1 MFKMKGLDNRNFF
14 EKVKAAFIVI
24 SFLFPLL
31 GIGDCFCQVQPD
43 RNVTVPLSG
52 NAKAIADKYNQTVF
66 GQTAFVFDPVMN
78 MDEVQLLIDSIFAN
92 QLFPTNEFSKNRYAL
107 VFRPGT
113 YKLDIR
119 VGYYMHIIGL
129 GNSPG
134 DVVIEGAVRSNADK
148 GHVLCNF
155 WRSVENLTIIP
166 TKDSTNT
173 WAVSQASPLRRVHIK
188 GNLKLFEGASSGGFI
203 ADCKIDGTVF
213 SGSQQQFLTRNSV
226 FEKWEG
232 ALWNMMYMGVT
243 NAPEENWPDKPVT
256 TISNTPEVREKP
268 YWTYAD
274 GKYVLKVPLIKK
286 NSSGIDWEE
295 NNIREKSVSID
306 AFYVAKAG
314 MDNATSINTAL
325 RKGKHILFTPGI
337 YNLNESLDITH
348 KGTVMMGIGMAT
360 LVPEKGNKAVTVA
373 DVDGVTIASLL
384 IDAGAM
390 GSETL
395 MQVGQ
400 ASSTKKHKR
409 NPTFLYDV
417 FFRVGGPH
425 EGSAK
430 SCLTI
435 NSNNVFAD
443 HVWLWRADHGNG
455 VGWDKNKCANGL
467 IVNGADVT
475 VYGLFNEHFQ
485 EYQTLWNGENGR
497 LYFYQSEMPYDPP
510 SVEAWKHG
518 TTNGYASY
526 KVADPVKKHY
536 AVGLGIYN
544 VFYDAPILVDQAIE
558 APEELENS
566 FYHKVIF
573 WLNGNK
579 ESEVRSII
587 NGKGSAVNSTN
598 RKSTMK

>member
-1 MFKMKGLDNRNFF
+1 
-14 EKVKAAFIVI
+14 VHV
-24 SFLFPLL
+24 
-31 GIGDCFCQVQPD
+31 
-43 RNVTVPLSG
+43 
-52 NAKAIADKYNQTVF
+52 
-66 GQTAFVFDPVMN
+66 
-78 MDEVQLLIDSIFAN
+78 
-92 QLFPTNEFSKNRYAL
+92 
-107 VFRPGT
+107 
-113 YKLDIR
+113 
-119 VGYYMHIIGL
+119 
-129 GNSPG
+129 
-134 DVVIEGAVRSNADK
+134 K
-148 GHVLCNF
+148 GH
-155 WRSVENLTIIP
+155 
-166 TKDSTNT
+166 
-173 WAVSQASPLRRVHIK
+173 
-188 GNLKLFEGASSGGFI
+188 LKLFEGASSGGFM
-203 ADCKIDGTVF
+203 ANCKIDGTVF
-213 SGSQQQFLTRNSV
+213 SGSQQQFLTRNSA

-243 NAPEENWPDKPVT
+243 NAPAENWPDKPVT
-256 TISNTPEVREKP
+256 TVSQTPEVREKP

-274 GKYVLKVPLIKK
+274 GKYVLKVPARKK
-286 NSSGIDWEE
+286 NTSGIDWDE
-295 NNIREKSVSID
+295 NRVREKSVSID
-306 AFYVAKAG
+306 AFYTARAG
-314 MDNATSINTAL
+314 IDNATSINTAL
-325 RKGKHILFTPGI
+325 KNGKHILFTPGI
-337 YNLNESLDITH
+337 YMLNESLNITR
-348 KGTVMMGIGMAT
+348 KGTIMMGIGMAT
-360 LVPEKGNKAVTVA
+360 LVPENGNIAVTVA
-373 DVDGVTIASLL
+373 DVGEVTIASLL
-384 IDAGAM
+384 LDAGAM
-390 GSETL
+390 ASETL
-395 MQVGQ
+395 MQVGE
-400 ASSTKKHKR
+400 AFSTKNHKR
-409 NPTFLYDV
+409 NPSFLFDV

-425 EGSAK
+425 EGTAK

-497 LYFYQSEMPYDPP
+497 VYFYQSEMPYDPP

-579 ESEVRSII
+579 QSEVRSII

>member
-1 MFKMKGLDNRNFF
+1 MHLIPEKMKSL
-14 EKVKAAFIVI
+14 FILIYHLFLLFVI
-24 SFLFPLL
+24 RDGFAQPK
-31 GIGDCFCQVQPD
+31 PD
-43 RNVTVPLSG
+43 RNITVQLSG
-52 NAKAIADKYNQTVF
+52 VSKAISAKCNQTVF
-66 GQTAFVFDPVMN
+66 GENTFVFDPS
-78 MDEVQLLIDSIFAN
+78 MDMAEVQTLIDSIFVN
-92 QLFPTNEFSKNRYAL
+92 QVFPNNEFSRNRYAL
-107 VFRPGT
+107 LFKPGT

-129 GNSPG
+129 GNSPEE
-134 DVVIEGAVRSNADK
+134 VVIVGAVRSNADK

-166 TKDSTNT
+166 AKDSTNT
-173 WAVSQASPLRRVHIK
+173 WGVSQAAPLRRVHVK
-188 GNLKLFEGASSGGFI
+188 GNLKLFEGASSGGFM
-203 ADCKIDGTVF
+203 ANCKIDGTVF

-243 NAPEENWPDKPVT
+243 NAPGENWPDKPVT
-256 TISNTPEVREKP
+256 TVRQTPEVREKP
-268 YWTYAD
+268 YWTFAY
-274 GKYVLKVPLIKK
+274 GKYVLKIPLLKK

-295 NNIREKSVSID
+295 KSGKEKSVTID
-306 AFYVAKAG
+306 AFYVAKPG
-314 MDNATSINTAL
+314 RDNATTINTAL
-325 RKGKHILFTPGI
+325 KNGKHILFLPGI
-337 YNLNESLDITH
+337 FMLHESLNITH
-348 KGTVMMGIGMAT
+348 KGTIIMGIGMAT
-360 LVPEKGNKAVTVA
+360 LVPEKGNTAVTVA

-384 IDAGAM
+384 IDAGAIA
-390 GSETL
+390 SETL
-395 MQVGQ
+395 MQVGE
-400 ASSTKKHKR
+400 ANPTKKHQR
-409 NPTFLYDV
+409 NPTFLFDV

-425 EGSAK
+425 EGLAK

-443 HVWLWRADHGNG
+443 HVWLWRADHGKG

-467 IVNGADVT
+467 IVNGAHVT
-475 VYGLFNEHFQ
+475 IYGLFNEHFQ
-485 EYQTLWNGENGR
+485 EYQTLWNGEKGR
-497 LYFYQSEMPYDPP
+497 VYFYQSEMPYDPP

-526 KVADPVKKHY
+526 KVADHVKKHH

-544 VFYDAPILVDQAIE
+544 VFYDAPIIVDQAIE
-558 APEELENS
+558 VPQVLENS

-587 NGKGSAVNSTN
+587 NGKGGAVNSTN
-598 RKSTMK
+598 RKRTME

>member
-1 MFKMKGLDNRNFF
+1 MIKGCFYIVYLYLLWGVQVGYAQAKPDRTVTVALSG
-14 EKVKAAFIVI
+14 KVKA
-24 SFLFPLL
+24 
-31 GIGDCFCQVQPD
+31 
-43 RNVTVPLSG
+43 
-52 NAKAIADKYNQTVF
+52 IAEKFNQTIF
-66 GQTAFVFDPVMN
+66 GENSFVFDPS
-78 MDEVQLLIDSIFAN
+78 MDMSEIQTLIDTLFAGQIF
-92 QLFPTNEFSKNRYAL
+92 PDNEFSKNRYEL
-107 VFRPGT
+107 VFKPGT

-129 GNSPG
+129 GNSPK

-155 WRSVENLTIIP
+155 WRSAENLTIIP

-173 WAVSQASPLRRVHIK
+173 WAVSQASPLRRVHVR

-203 ADCKIDGTVF
+203 ANSKIDGTVF

-243 NAPEENWPDKPVT
+243 NAPGENWPDKPVT
-256 TISNTPEVREKP
+256 TVNQTPEVREKP

-274 GKYVLKVPLIKK
+274 GKYVLKVPARKR
-286 NSSGIDWEE
+286 NSSGIDWDEKGVRE
-295 NNIREKSVSID
+295 NSVTID

-314 MDNATSINTAL
+314 IDNAASINTAL
-325 RKGKHILFTPGI
+325 KKGKHILFTPGI
-337 YNLNESLDITH
+337 YRLNESLDITR
-348 KGTVMMGIGMAT
+348 KGTIMMGIGMAT
-360 LVPEKGNKAVTVA
+360 LVPENGNIAVKVA

-384 IDAGAM
+384 IDAGAIA
-390 GSETL
+390 SETL

-400 ASSTKKHKR
+400 AGSAKKHKR

-425 EGSAK
+425 EGSA
-430 SCLTI
+430 SACFTI
-435 NSNNVFAD
+435 NSHHVFVD
-443 HVWLWRADHGNG
+443 HAWIWRADHGTG
-455 VGWDKNKCANGL
+455 VGWDKNRSANGL
-467 IVNGADVT
+467 IVNGANVT
-475 VYGLFNEHFQ
+475 IYGLFNEHFQ

-497 LYFYQSEMPYDPP
+497 VFFYQSEMPYDPP

-526 KVADPVKKHY
+526 KVADHVKKHY

-544 VFYDAPILVDQAIE
+544 VFYDAPIIVDQAIE
-558 APEELENS
+558 APPSLEAN

-587 NGKGSAVNSTN
+587 NGKGAAVNKTN
-598 RKSTMK
+598 RKSTLK